1 VKKAYVE
8 GRDKDP
14 FKMKAIDRGVHQ
26 LSSLGK
32 ALDTDEDV
40 DLVPDLGPK
49 TAAKVKEILARG
61 SSSRLEAARGDEQ
74 LQVAPAGRGMLAC
87 PTAGALPLNLCPCA
101 ACSFYEHPTAATSRI
116 PPLQAL
122 NQFMEV
128 WGVGSATAQR
138 WYALGCRSLEDVRAR
153 AQELRLSEFQEA
165 SLRHFNDLL
174 VKIPR
179 DEVAR
184 AEAVVREAFF
194 ELAGGCSPNPSLS
207 MPAVTCLCAYTCRAF
222 LDARA

>member
-1 VKKAYVE
+1 LPA
-8 GRDKDP
+8 RHSAQ
-14 FKMKAIDRGVHQ
+14 AIDRGVHQ

-153 AQELRLSEFQEA
+153 AQELRLSEFQEVGTA
-165 SLRHFNDLL
+165 AGRACSLRWAATERLVLL
-174 VKIPR
+174 PGLWHT
-179 DEVAR
+179 
-184 AEAVVREAFF
+184 AE
-194 ELAGGCSPNPSLS
+194 LQ
-207 MPAVTCLCAYTCRAF
+207 CLTIC
-222 LDARA
+222 LQNLL